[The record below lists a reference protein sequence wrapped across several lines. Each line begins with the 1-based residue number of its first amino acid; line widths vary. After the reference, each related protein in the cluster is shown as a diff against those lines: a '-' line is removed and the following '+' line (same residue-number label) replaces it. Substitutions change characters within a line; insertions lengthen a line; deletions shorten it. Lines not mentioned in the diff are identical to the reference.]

1 MFAPEF
7 DFHSTVLIASSNK
20 ESEQERKLVGNGIQI
35 DRKRTTFIAFFSSS
49 PQFPKLALEIA

>member
-35 DRKRTTFIAFFSSS
+35 DRKRNDFYPPFCIQPVIF
-49 PQFPKLALEIA
+49 

>member
-7 DFHSTVLIASSNK
+7 DFHSTVLIASSYK
-20 ESEQERKLVGNGIQI
+20 EREQERKLVGNSIQI
-35 DRKRTTFIAFFSSS
+35 DRKRNDFYRLFLIQ